1 MDKRK
6 LKPTHLR
13 KAKPIVPHAE
23 IVKQVSRNTGF
34 TKSDVEEVIEE
45 YLRMVKDHIVDR
57 SPVRFKGIGIVY
69 AMVKPAKCGVNM
81 GGSNVNTYEKIVT
94 PPTWRMTFKAEESL
108 RNEVKDIVV
117 TKRDLDNIYYNE

>member
-1 MDKRK
+1 MSKRK

-34 TKSDVEEVIEE
+34 TRADIEDVIEE
-45 YLRMVKDHIVDR
+45 YLKLTKEHIVDR
-57 SPVRFKGIGIVY
+57 SPVRLKGIGIIY

-81 GGSNVNTYEKIVT
+81 GGTGVDTYEKIVT
-94 PPTWRMTFKAEESL
+94 PPTWRLTFKAAESITS
-108 RNEVKDIVV
+108 EVKDIVV

>member
-1 MDKRK
+1 
-6 LKPTHLR
+6 
-13 KAKPIVPHAE
+13 
-23 IVKQVSRNTGF
+23 VKQVSRNTGF